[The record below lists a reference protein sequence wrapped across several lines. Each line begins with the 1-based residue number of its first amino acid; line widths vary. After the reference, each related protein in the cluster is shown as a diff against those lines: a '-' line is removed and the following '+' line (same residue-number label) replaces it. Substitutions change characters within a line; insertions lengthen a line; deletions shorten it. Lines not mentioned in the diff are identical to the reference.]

1 MQRSGQC
8 KCGAILTFNEGL
20 DGFKGR
26 CPKCGAVVRL
36 RVPKEPAPA
45 PAPPP
50 PPPPAHKKGRPPRP
64 SDPRLSV
71 VALREPGP
79 AVPGGPD
86 PDATTPFEP
95 VQEVVLEPWTE
106 PSAPPPPSFMR
117 QFGLALVLGAI
128 TLMAVGAGGV
138 AFFWWWS
145 GR

>member
-8 KCGAILTFNEGL
+8 KCGVLLTFDEGA

-36 RVPKEPAPA
+36 RVPNDPKEPAQA
-45 PAPPP
+45 TPPP
-50 PPPPAHKKGRPPRP
+50 TRKKARPPRP

-71 VALREPGP
+71 VSLREPGP

-86 PDATTPFEP
+86 PDATAPFEP
-95 VQEVVLEPWTE
+95 VQEVILEPWTE
-106 PSAPPPPSFMR
+106 PPAPPPTFAR
-117 QFGLALVLGAI
+117 QYRLTLVLGAI

-145 GR
+145 GQ